1 MTKAERLRKLYENK
15 LGESLV
21 SKLSDAQIKLVS
33 KYYNSLDNT
42 SDIDSKIFQGRNDT
56 ELHEMARTLVEEEEE
71 SEDIPEGLDDL
82 LGSIKD
88 EEPEPSG
95 ALAVYVPDS
104 REEDLVSE
112 EIDERILTILG
123 LDDAIDLDYATYK
136 SLLKEKMMAG
146 RMSGSEMP
154 SEETEL
160 ITDECK
166 RVKANTGRFK
176 VKKNKINFDSFMGE
190 VTEKKEEEESRPT
203 TEMLSLP
210 GTTDPERESQAVTP
224 KAPEEE
230 TDKIEGIQKF
240 LGGVAE
246 RLENIEKNLSDMLD
260 LETET
265 ARVEKKEVEGDRIT
279 GEKQKKRKRE
289 NEREGGV
296 LGSIAKTIGDKVTAP
311 VKGFFETLL
320 NFFTQI
326 FLGSVIM
333 EIIKILD
340 NPLVIFNPFIAIVNK
355 LLDFLNGILN
365 LVFPGIIGGINL
377 FTGLLNGGIGNLEN
391 VVNGVFGLFGNVE
404 EEDKF
409 TLPKIPEAQVPQ
421 IEKIPYFKANFEK
434 TQEKEIEGKS
444 GGGEVAGYN
453 EGGQVAGYNEGKSGG
468 GEVAGYNEGGQVIN
482 LNVGGWNGG
491 TNIMKPV
498 GGWNGGTNIMKPVV
512 GMVGGGMLAMSGFA
526 GGGQIN
532 SGSGETIS
540 GMGPDTQLIAAQP
553 GEIVMS
559 KKAVQA
565 YGANNLLAMN
575 RGAGGTNIPT
585 MGSVQG
591 FQGGGLVRDVTFSA
605 GHAPTRANYNRRIPV
620 GADGEN
626 VQGTR
631 DTRTSDQYST
641 GGAMAGMNPTQVAE
655 YEATMHLVDT
665 MRRMVEGT
673 PIAKVIKFQNIET
686 SAGLKDVPRAV
697 EANQGSQFVD
707 LHFDRRMYNTNKAT
721 GGKGQGYRGAM
732 MGRNRSAVDRALM
745 SQYGEHPAYN
755 ASDYGVISGGG
766 TILEM
771 AAIDDPAIRPYLE
784 EVRDRKQGPA
794 SEAMA
799 RQLLLST
806 LNGIEG
812 GEALK
817 QTLMRAGVTQPRGN
831 IMPSVEPQ
839 VTVAPVRT
847 PPQPSPKAAKA
858 KRTLTL
864 IDRAMAAIDEKRKNN
879 TGSGDKVVVPG
890 VGSYVEGTTMGFIPT
905 NKYFNPNGEEISKA
919 VFDERLTAARKSQQT
934 IIKNNPPIDVQSTTH
949 KGPVIKSS
957 SEPPNPPPPPS
968 AASQTTV
975 MAAPVASGGSPSMNM
990 ASPGAG
996 QKEVPFFSSRDMG
1009 NTEFIVIKSIYN
1021 IVG

>member
-1 MTKAERLRKLYENK
+1 MPKGLNDLLNSIRNEK
-15 LGESLV
+15 S
-21 SKLSDAQIKLVS
+21 SDAL
-33 KYYNSLDNT
+33 
-42 SDIDSKIFQGRNDT
+42 
-56 ELHEMARTLVEEEEE
+56 
-71 SEDIPEGLDDL
+71 
-82 LGSIKD
+82 
-88 EEPEPSG
+88 
-95 ALAVYVPDS
+95 ALYVPDQ
-104 REEDLVSE
+104 REENSVTE
-112 EIDERILTILG
+112 EIDERILNLLG
-123 LDDAIDLDYATYK
+123 LEDLIDLDYATYK
-136 SLLKEKMMAG
+136 TLLKEKLMSA
-146 RMSGSEMP
+146 RMSDTSNIQSDEA
-154 SEETEL
+154 EL
-160 ITDECK
+160 LTDEFK
-166 RVKANTGRFK
+166 RVKRNTGRFK
-176 VKKNKINFDSFMGE
+176 VKKEKINFNNFNTGVGKAKTSNTSSQS
-190 VTEKKEEEESRPT
+190 VSP
-203 TEMLSLP
+203 LLALP
-210 GTTDPERESQAVTP
+210 GTSETKNDVEPEQKE
-224 KAPEEE
+224 
-230 TDKIEGIQKF
+230 DKIQGIQKF

-260 LETET
+260 LEAET
-265 ARVEKKEVEGDRIT
+265 ARVEKKEAEGDRVT
-279 GEKQKKRKRE
+279 GEKEKKRNRE
-289 NEREGGV
+289 NEREGG
-296 LGSIAKTIGDKVTAP
+296 LLASIGKKIGDKVTAP
-311 VKGFFETLL
+311 VKGFFSTLL

-326 FLGSVIM
+326 FMGSVIM

-340 NPLVIFNPFIAIVNK
+340 NPLVIFNPFIAIINK
-355 LLDFLNGILN
+355 LLDFLNGVLN
-365 LVFPGIIGGINL
+365 LVFGGIVGGINL

-391 VVNGVFGLFGNVE
+391 VVNGVFGLFGDVD

-409 TLPKIPEAQVPQ
+409 SLPKIPEAQVPQ
-421 IEKIPYFKANFEK
+421 IPKIPYFKADFEK
-434 TQEKEIEGKS
+434 GQEKEIEGKS

-453 EGGQVAGYNEGKSGG
+453 EGGQVL
-468 GEVAGYNEGGQVIN
+468 N
-482 LNVGGWNGG
+482 LNIGGWKGG
-491 TNIMKPV
+491 TNIMKP
-498 GGWNGGTNIMKPVV
+498 IV
-512 GMVGGGMLAMSGFA
+512 GMVGGGMLAMSGFAGGGQINNGFA

-591 FQGGGLVRDVTFSA
+591 FRDGGLVRDVTFSA

-620 GADGEN
+620 GADGGN
-626 VQGTR
+626 VQGTS
-631 DTRTSDQYST
+631 DTATSDQYSA
-641 GGAMAGMNPTQVAE
+641 GGAMEGMSPTQVAE

-686 SAGLKDVPRAV
+686 SAGLKGVPRAV

-707 LHFDRRMYNTNKAT
+707 LHFDRRMYRTNKAT
-721 GGKGQGYRGAM
+721 GSKGRGYKGAM

-745 SQYGEHPAYN
+745 AQYGEHPAYN
-755 ASDYGVISGGG
+755 PSDYGVISGGG

-806 LNGIEG
+806 LSGIEG

-817 QTLMRAGVTQPRGN
+817 QLLMRPGVTQPRGN
-831 IMPSVEPQ
+831 MMPSVEPQ

-847 PPQPSPKAAKA
+847 PPVQSTKAIKA
-858 KRTLTL
+858 KRTLSL
-864 IDRAMAAIDEKRKNN
+864 IDRAMAVIDERRKNN
-879 TGSGDKVVVPG
+879 TGSGNKVVVPG

-905 NKYFNPNGEEISKA
+905 NKYFDPNGEEITRA
-919 VFDERLTAARKSQQT
+919 VFDERMAAARKAQEA
-934 IIKNNPPIDVQSTTH
+934 IIKNNPPTSAQSTTH

-957 SEPPNPPPPPS
+957 TEPVDPPPPPS

-975 MAAPVASGGSPSMNM
+975 MAAPVAPGGSQSMNM

-996 QKEVPFFSSRDMG
+996 QKQVPFFSSRDRG

>member
-1 MTKAERLRKLYENK
+1 MTKAERLRKLYETK

-104 REEDLVSE
+104 REEDLVTE
-112 EIDERILTILG
+112 EIDETVLNLLG
-123 LDDAIDLDYATYK
+123 FDDAIDLDYATYK
-136 SLLKEKMMAG
+136 TLLKEKMMSG
-146 RMSGSEMP
+146 RMADSKMP
-154 SEETEL
+154 SEEVEL
-160 ITDECK
+160 LTNEFK

-210 GTTDPERESQAVTP
+210 GTTESERESQTVTP

-230 TDKIEGIQKF
+230 KTDKIEGIQKF

-260 LETET
+260 LEAET
-265 ARVEKKEVEGDRIT
+265 ARVEKKEAEGDRVT
-279 GEKQKKRKRE
+279 GEKEKKRNRE

-311 VKGFFETLL
+311 VKGFFSTLL

-326 FLGSVIM
+326 FMGSVIM

-340 NPLVIFNPFIAIVNK
+340 NPLVIFNPFIAIINK
-355 LLDFLNGILN
+355 LLDFLNGVLN
-365 LVFPGIIGGINL
+365 LVFSGIVGGINL

-391 VVNGVFGLFGNVE
+391 VVNGVFGLFGDVD

-421 IEKIPYFKANFEK
+421 IRKIPYFKADFGKSE
-434 TQEKEIEGKS
+434 EKEIEGKS

-453 EGGQVAGYNEGKSGG
+453 EGGQV
-468 GEVAGYNEGGQVIN
+468 IN
-482 LNVGGWNGG
+482 LNIGGW
-491 TNIMKPV
+491 K
-498 GGWNGGTNIMKPVV
+498 GGTNIMKPVV
-512 GMVGGGMLAMSGFA
+512 GMAGGGMLAMSGFA

-591 FQGGGLVRDVTFSA
+591 FRDGGLVRDVTFSA

-626 VQGTR
+626 VQGTQ

-641 GGAMAGMNPTQVAE
+641 GGAMAGMSPTQVAE

-686 SAGLKDVPRAV
+686 EAGLKGVPRAV
-697 EANQGSQFVD
+697 EGNQGSQFVD
-707 LHFDRRMYNTNKAT
+707 LHFDRRMYRTNKST
-721 GGKGQGYRGAM
+721 GGKGQGYKGAM

-745 SQYGEHPAYN
+745 AQYGEHPAYN

-817 QTLMRAGVTQPRGN
+817 QTLMKAGVTQPQGN

-847 PPQPSPKAAKA
+847 PPIQSTKAIKA
-858 KRTLTL
+858 KRKLSFL
-864 IDRAMAAIDEKRKNN
+864 DRAMSVIDEKRKNN
-879 TGSGDKVVVPG
+879 TGSGNKVVVPG

-905 NKYFNPNGEEISKA
+905 NKYFDPNGEEITRA
-919 VFDERLTAARKSQQT
+919 VFDERMAAARKSQET
-934 IIKNNPPIDVQSTTH
+934 IIKNNPPTAAQSTTH

-975 MAAPVASGGSPSMNM
+975 MAAPVASGRSPSMNM

-996 QKEVPFFSSRDMG
+996 QKQVPFFSSRDMG